1 MLSEEE
7 AGEKFEDVDEDKD
20 GKITWEE
27 HLQDTFG
34 ASDLDELKRHEPNV
48 KVSFIFLCLSLFIF
62 QYHVCIQTDAA
73 G

>member
-48 KVSFIFLCLSLFIF
+48 KVCFIFL
-62 QYHVCIQTDAA
+62 
-73 G
+73 

>member
-34 ASDLDELKRHEPNV
+34 ASDLEELKRHEPNV
-48 KVSFIFLCLSLFIF
+48 KVCFIFTRVYLLFN
-62 QYHVCIQTDAA
+62 HVCI
-73 G
+73 